1 VVHRLSTPFSVFNK
15 RVKAAV
21 VGLFHFGGEKAGRKF
36 AAALMISHTGAAFAV
51 VVTGI
56 GTGALH

>member
-1 VVHRLSTPFSVFNK
+1 LSTPFSVFDK

-21 VGLFHFGGEKAGRKF
+21 VGLFHFGGEKAGREF
-36 AAALMISHTGAAFAV
+36 AAALMMDHTGAAFAV

>member
-1 VVHRLSTPFSVFNK
+1 LSTPFSVFDK

-21 VGLFHFGGEKAGRKF
+21 VGLFHFGGEKAGREF
-36 AAALMISHTGAAFAV
+36 AAALMIDHTGAAFAV